1 MKKDMPVQSANLFV
15 GLGAVLRHELRMLF
29 FAPLTYLFQ
38 AAFLLA
44 LTAFVFLV
52 ANFYGSDEATPRL
65 LLSFLPW
72 VSLVLV
78 PALSM
83 AAWTDSHASRELEL
97 M

>member
-1 MKKDMPVQSANLFV
+1 MQKDMPVQSATLFV

-52 ANFYGSDEATPRL
+52 ANF
-65 LLSFLPW
+65 
-72 VSLVLV
+72 
-78 PALSM
+78 
-83 AAWTDSHASRELEL
+83 
-97 M
+97 